1 MVTNENA
8 KTVTGNVTS
17 ELTDGKINS
26 LNAMYGKF
34 MTADSE
40 AIAKVTLEKYTK
52 IVKLVR
58 TKISNKR
65 TQDILLDKIT
75 YSLIKI
81 FKINEW
87 IFEKSEVD
95 VYESIYSNSVFFNI
109 HLDLPEGISITELQN
124 IVNAKYNANLYWVEV
139 LSFDLNLQFKVTV
152 KGD

>member
-87 IFEKSEVD
+87 IFEKSD
-95 VYESIYSNSVFFNI
+95 
-109 HLDLPEGISITELQN
+109 
-124 IVNAKYNANLYWVEV
+124 W
-139 LSFDLNLQFKVTV
+139 
-152 KGD
+152 